1 MTPAAMIRITGFYA
15 YFMLLPDKKPLSY
28 NVSAGDV
35 VMGRGRHAYRRREN
49 REIHAVNSVRGGNPL
64 HLYGAEGCRDKKNE
78 RVRSFCYRLLVSL
91 RYVLNVILK
100 F

>member
-35 VMGRGRHAYRRREN
+35 VMGRGRHAYR
-49 REIHAVNSVRGGNPL
+49 
-64 HLYGAEGCRDKKNE
+64 K
-78 RVRSFCYRLLVSL
+78 
-91 RYVLNVILK
+91 LK